1 MMTININLHKYYV
14 MSCNCGKTT
23 IPLSLKKKLRRKTK
37 EYITEVKRLWHESA
51 DTIIIDKDKLGFK
64 EIKQNHDKEV

>member
-1 MMTININLHKYYV
+1 MG
-14 MSCNCGKTT
+14 CNCKKTT
-23 IPLSLKKKLRRKTK
+23 IPLSLKKELRRKTK

-51 DTIIIDKDKLGFK
+51 GTITSDKNKLGFK